1 MPRNLVDPGAV
12 TLHARNVAFDVSRTP
27 LRWIR
32 KDVFASHIISAINF
46 ILPEGERWFCETFNE
61 ALPLIEDEDLLE
73 AVRGFIGQEAMHA
86 QAHDDVLGELFRAQG
101 IDTAPMVEVAER
113 VFQQILGPRDLPDA
127 AARHRHLVARLA
139 LIAGIENITALLGDW
154 VLSAPLEE
162 HGADPVVLDLFRWHG
177 AEEVEHRMVAHDV
190 AEYFGVGYGQRVGS
204 LGIAYAGFLLLIL
217 RVAHDL
223 VRQDP
228 DLPDHSYARVWWELV
243 RAGQR
248 GTVPSIARV
257 TWSAVI
263 ALHPRFT
270 PEWIGSTAQAVAYLA
285 KSPAARAAG

>member
-1 MPRNLVDPGAV
+1 MARKLADPGTVA
-12 TLHARNVAFDVSRTP
+12 LHARNVAFDVTRTP
-27 LRWIR
+27 LQWIAR
-32 KDVFASHIISAINF
+32 DAFASHIISAINF
-46 ILPEGERWFCETFNE
+46 VLPEGERWFCETFNE
-61 ALPLIEDEDLLE
+61 ALPLIQDEELRA

-86 QAHDDVLGELFRAQG
+86 QAHDEVLGDLFRAQG
-101 IDTAPMVEVAER
+101 IDTAPMEAVAER
-113 VFQQILGPRDLPDA
+113 VFQQILGRRDLPDA

-162 HGADPVVLDLFRWHG
+162 YGADPVVLDLFRWHG

-204 LGIAYAGFLLLIL
+204 LAIGYAGFLLLL
-217 RVAHDL
+217 VRVAHDL

-228 DLPDHSYARVWWELV
+228 DMADHHQARIWWELV
-243 RAGQR
+243 RSGQR
-248 GTVPSIARV
+248 GTVPSIAKV

-270 PEWIGSTAQAVAYLA
+270 PAWIGNTAQAVAYLA
-285 KSPAARAAG
+285 KSPAARAAT